1 MELALYKNK
10 SDPRVVN
17 KNIGSELAR
26 ITGIVIKEEDS
37 LQTLEP
43 SLVLDIGDTWSDIT
57 DFNYVKLFQNN
68 RYYYVKNFVA
78 EGGLVRLDLK
88 VDVLMSFKDDIY
100 RSSQLT
106 QIIERQ
112 AEKYPKKSRYLSDEK
127 IPITVKHLYDSKVFG
142 RKVADFT
149 NSRIIVETSG
159 RGGRVI

>member
-10 SDPRVVN
+10 SDPRVVD

-26 ITGIVIKEEDS
+26 ITGIVIKEDDS

-43 SLVLDIGDTWSDIT
+43 SLVLDIGDTWTDIT
-57 DFNYVKLFQNN
+57 DFNYVKLFQND

-78 EGGLVRLDLK
+78 EGKFVRLDLK

-112 AEKYPKKSRYLSDEK
+112 AEKYPTKSRYLSDEK

-142 RKVADFT
+142 RKVSDFT

>member
-26 ITGIVIKEEDS
+26 ITGIVIKEDDS

-43 SLVLDIGDTWSDIT
+43 SLVLDIGDTWKDIT
-57 DFNYVKLFQNN
+57 DFNYVKLFQND

-100 RSSQLT
+100 RKSQKT
-106 QIIERQ
+106 QIVGRQ
-112 AEKYPKKSRYLSDEK
+112 AMKFPDKSKYLSDEQV
-127 IPITVKHLYDSKVFG
+127 PITVKHLYDSKVFG
-142 RKVADFT
+142 RAVSDFA
-149 NSRIIVETSG
+149 SGRIIVETSG

>member
-1 MELALYKNK
+1 MELALYYNK

-26 ITGIVIKEEDS
+26 ITGIVIKNADS
-37 LQTLEP
+37 LKTKNP
-43 SLVLDIGDTWSDIT
+43 SLTLRLGDTWADIT
-57 DFNYVKLFQNN
+57 EFNYCKIFQND
-68 RYYYVKNFVA
+68 RYYYVEDFSA
-78 EGGLVRLDLK
+78 DGLLLTINLK
-88 VDVLMSFKDDIY
+88 CDVLMSFKDDIY

-142 RKVADFT
+142 RKVGDFD
-149 NSRIIVETSG
+149 SGRIIVETSG
-159 RGGRVI
+159 RGGRII